1 MLRGSKSDI
10 LIRLGESLR
19 ARRLSVNLS
28 QSEAAERSGI
38 SLSTLKN
45 LEGGKGASVW
55 ALVSL
60 CRTYRYDQWILELA
74 PDESLEHRL
83 REMEGR
89 PRQRAAK
96 RQTGAAG
103 HV

>member
-1 MLRGSKSDI
+1 MLRGSKVEI
-10 LIRLGESLR
+10 LARLGESLR

-28 QSEAAERSGI
+28 QAEAAERSGI
-38 SLSTLKN
+38 SLSTVKN
-45 LEGGKGASVW
+45 LESGKGASVW

-60 CRTYRYDQWILELA
+60 CRTYRFDQWIFELA
-74 PDESLEHRL
+74 PDELLTHRL
-83 REMEGR
+83 KEIEGR

-96 RQTGAAG
+96 RKAIR

>member
-1 MLRGSKSDI
+1 MIRGGKETV
-10 LIRLGESLR
+10 LVQLGESLR

-28 QSEAAERSGI
+28 QAEAAERSGI

-45 LEGGKGASVW
+45 LEGGKGASAW
-55 ALVSL
+55 ALISL
-60 CRTYRYDQWILELA
+60 CRTCGCDRWVYELA
-74 PDESLEHRL
+74 PSESLAQQVKVL
-83 REMEGR
+83 EGH

-96 RQTGAAG
+96 RRKDG

>member
-1 MLRGSKSDI
+1 MLKGTRKELLHQI
-10 LIRLGESLR
+10 GESIR

-28 QSEAAERSGI
+28 QAEAAERSGI
-38 SLSTLKN
+38 SMSTLKN
-45 LEGGKGASVW
+45 LESGKGASVW

-60 CRTYRYDQWILELA
+60 CRTYGHDRWIYELA
-74 PDESLEHRL
+74 PDESLSYRL
-83 REMEGR
+83 KEMEGR

-96 RQTGAAG
+96 RKAVR